1 LLSTSSLGDNSLY
14 SMFNNI
20 SEKDTLNATFNDAS
34 FQRPSQQQDVCRT
47 FSTYQNITV
56 FVSVPIIEKNIDV
69 QENSADIADGTDKN
83 VSEDFVAVI
92 DPSVATTAIET
103 PSNMLPT
110 ESSAIFSGSV
120 CMLNGHSDVL
130 MDDADDP
137 APSTRIALSDV
148 ELLQEEEISQ
158 NLNDL
163 FTFLFPSSPARRN
176 VMYQYNTSEFDS
188 DLDKCY
194 ENFVKKS
201 SDLKAT
207 AAEDWKKKNV
217 KEFMVT
223 LLKEEIENLN
233 YRSKLAN
240 LASTSLTPV
249 ETDSADS
256 GTNDADGSAID
267 LDVSSISLLD
277 IFSFGDSDDN
287 ENYDSIRSN
296 MKCNNL
302 VDVATDY
309 AD

>member
-1 LLSTSSLGDNSLY
+1 LCMTTDSLPDTHTIFQINFYASETEHATTY
-14 SMFNNI
+14 S
-20 SEKDTLNATFNDAS
+20 
-34 FQRPSQQQDVCRT
+34 
-47 FSTYQNITV
+47 
-56 FVSVPIIEKNIDV
+56 
-69 QENSADIADGTDKN
+69 
-83 VSEDFVAVI
+83 DFVAVI

-103 PSNMLPT
+103 PTHYVNFY
-110 ESSAIFSGSV
+110 SSAIASGSV

-137 APSTRIALSDV
+137 APSTRIALSD
-148 ELLQEEEISQ
+148 LLQEEEISQ

-163 FTFLFPSSPARRN
+163 FTFLFPSSPGRRN

-194 ENFVKKS
+194 EKFVKKS

-207 AAEDWKKKNV
+207 AAEDWKKKKV

-233 YRSKLAN
+233 SRSKLAN
-240 LASTSLTPV
+240 LASASLTPV
-249 ETDSADS
+249 ETDSVDL

-287 ENYDSIRSN
+287 EDDDSIRLLRILRGALRIN

-302 VDVATDY
+302 DDVATDY

>member
-1 LLSTSSLGDNSLY
+1 MTTDSLPDTRAIFPDNILSYASETEHATTY
-14 SMFNNI
+14 S
-20 SEKDTLNATFNDAS
+20 
-34 FQRPSQQQDVCRT
+34 
-47 FSTYQNITV
+47 
-56 FVSVPIIEKNIDV
+56 
-69 QENSADIADGTDKN
+69 
-83 VSEDFVAVI
+83 DFVAVI

-103 PSNMLPT
+103 PTHYVNFY
-110 ESSAIFSGSV
+110 SSAIASGSV

-137 APSTRIALSDV
+137 APSTRIALSD
-148 ELLQEEEISQ
+148 LLQEEEISQ

-163 FTFLFPSSPARRN
+163 FTFLFPSSPARKN

-207 AAEDWKKKNV
+207 AAEDWKKKKV

-223 LLKEEIENLN
+223 LLKEELENLN
-233 YRSKLAN
+233 SRSKLAN
-240 LASTSLTPV
+240 LASTSSLAPV

-267 LDVSSISLLD
+267 LDIVKN
-277 IFSFGDSDDN
+277 FK
-287 ENYDSIRSN
+287 RN

-302 VDVATDY
+302 DDVATDY